1 MPHGCFQNAVI
12 PGSGRWSPASGQKV
26 LPESLVTPV
35 LFVSRQTLG
44 APVGTGSRKG
54 LRMAQARGSSA
65 SRTSAGHIFQKSWLR
80 LSTGPFFPH
89 GGLGG
94 IWTLMESGAAVA
106 SFTSWAAVG
115 SEAPPRPL
123 LLVLR
128 WVRALAPLAVL
139 WLHNSIHPHYLWKGL
154 EKRESTENPKLE

>member
-65 SRTSAGHIFQKSWLR
+65 SRTSAGHI
-80 LSTGPFFPH
+80 LSEELAQVAHWAILPPWWAGRDLDPH
-89 GGLGG
+89 GVRSSCGIFHILGSSRQRG
-94 IWTLMESGAAVA
+94 PSP
-106 SFTSWAAVG
+106 
-115 SEAPPRPL
+115 APPPCSRM
-123 LLVLR
+123 
-128 WVRALAPLAVL
+128 
-139 WLHNSIHPHYLWKGL
+139 G
-154 EKRESTENPKLE
+154 